1 MSDAPVPARPIPVP
15 KRWGLWLNLLIQ
27 LGVILFAVVAVNV
40 LSARRYWRW
49 DWSSSESFTLSG
61 STMSYLRKLARE
73 AHITV
78 LVPRASKLYADLQ
91 ALTEEYRRNGKERI
105 KVDFID
111 PVLDLDQA
119 EKLKLDYGLRLDQ
132 SGVLV
137 RASGRQRFL
146 SEDELVVLGQG
157 EDKDH
162 PSIEFRGEDALTTA
176 LVTLID
182 AAPRKI
188 YVLTGKGGDAEDKV
202 NAQLAAIAELGRQLG
217 FEAAVLDLSGASSIP
232 KDATGLILCGAH
244 YDLTEREA
252 ALLSDYWQ
260 QKRASMLVLLDP
272 TGETPRL
279 NSFLNS
285 IGIRPRRDRV
295 LYAESTSTGPRVEFT
310 VHGGFSAESAITKH
324 LSAATATFTK
334 QTESLEL
341 KDKDETLAANGTKL
355 QVLMTA
361 AQRYWGESGYVAV
374 KADQPQTLPV
384 VDASDTAAPVPLA
397 ASVERGS
404 VQDERMRVES
414 ARMVVIGN
422 DSLLDKETRLAV
434 NQDFLGA
441 SLSWMVGRERLIGI
455 MPKRKEMYRI
465 QLSDQERKILFWAT
479 SFVGPAAVLLLG
491 LLIWAHRR
499 AS

>member
-1 MSDAPVPARPIPVP
+1 
-15 KRWGLWLNLLIQ
+15 LLIQ
-27 LGVILFAVVAVNV
+27 LGVLLFAVIAVNV
-40 LSARRYWRW
+40 LSTRRYWRW

-61 STMSYLRKLARE
+61 STLNYLRKLARE
-73 AHITV
+73 VQITV
-78 LVPRASKLYADLQ
+78 LVPRASKLYPDLQ
-91 ALTEEYRRNGKERI
+91 ALTEEYRRHGKERI
-105 KVDFID
+105 KIEFID

-119 EKLKLDYGLRLDQ
+119 EKLKLDCGLRLDQ

-137 RASGRQRFL
+137 RVSGRQRFL
-146 SEDELVVLGQG
+146 TEDELVVLGQG
-157 EDKDH
+157 ADKDT
-162 PSIEFRGEDALTTA
+162 PSMEFRGEDALTTA

-202 NAQLAAIAELGRQLG
+202 NAQLGAIVELGRQLG
-217 FEAAVLDLSGASSIP
+217 FEAGALDLSSASAIP
-232 KDATGLILCGAH
+232 KDTTGLILCGAH
-244 YDLTEREA
+244 YDLTERETS
-252 ALLSDYWQ
+252 LLGDYWQ
-260 QKRASMLVLLDP
+260 QKRASMLVMLDP

-279 NSFLNS
+279 NGFLNS
-285 IGIRPRRDRV
+285 VGVRPRQDRV
-295 LYAESTSTGPRVEFT
+295 LYAESTSAGPRVEFT
-310 VHGGFSAESAITKH
+310 VHGGFSADSPITRH
-324 LSAATATFTK
+324 LSGATATFTK

-355 QVLMTA
+355 QVLMTG
-361 AQRYWGESGYVAV
+361 AQRYWGESGYVAL
-374 KADQPQTLPV
+374 KTDQPQTLPV
-384 VDASDTAAPVPLA
+384 MDANDTGAPVALA

-422 DSLLDKETRLAV
+422 DSLLDKQTRLAV

-441 SLSWMVGRERLIGI
+441 ALSWMVGRERLIGI
-455 MPKRKEMYRI
+455 LPKRKEMYRI
-465 QLSDQERKILFWAT
+465 QLSDQERKILFWGT
-479 SFVGPAAVLLLG
+479 SLLGPAAVLLLG